1 MKKTGLRNVNVLVL
15 AAFMTAL
22 SVVIG
27 WVCKTY
33 LTFGDGS
40 IRITFENTPVI
51 LAGIWLGPIVGAV
64 VGAASDVISALLSGY
79 SINPIITVGA
89 ASVGLASGLVF
100 RLLKNGKGML
110 KIASSVFSA
119 HVLGSVAIKS
129 YGLYLYGYAVIMQV
143 RVPLYIGIA
152 LAETYIIYILYKNK
166 GVSSQVERMLRK

>member
-1 MKKTGLRNVNVLVL
+1 MKKTGLRNTNILVL

-27 WVCKTY
+27 WVCKSY

-40 IRITFENTPVI
+40 IRVTFENTPVV
-51 LAGIWLGPIVGAV
+51 LAGIWLGPVIGGV
-64 VGAASDVISALLSGY
+64 VGAASDVVSALLSGY

-89 ASVGLASGLVF
+89 ASVGLVSGLIF
-100 RLLKNGKGML
+100 RLFKGD
-110 KIASSVFSA
+110 KGIFKTACAVFSA
-119 HVLGSVAIKS
+119 HGVGSVAIKS
-129 YGLYLYGYAVIMQV
+129 YGLYLYGYAVVMPV